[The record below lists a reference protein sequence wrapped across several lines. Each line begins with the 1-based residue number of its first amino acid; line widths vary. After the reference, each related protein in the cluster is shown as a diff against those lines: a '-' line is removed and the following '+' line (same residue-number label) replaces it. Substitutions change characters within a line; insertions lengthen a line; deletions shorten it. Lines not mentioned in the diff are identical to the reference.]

1 MGSACVNEREEGSNE
16 GGRKGEKKEGNEE
29 RRNGAME
36 TIIYNLEVFMGRG
49 AWLEHANPFP
59 RVLQMPCCLLE
70 GGDPVT

>member
-36 TIIYNLEVFMGRG
+36 TIIYNLEVFMGQGCVARACQPLPKG
-49 AWLEHANPFP
+49 APNA
-59 RVLQMPCCLLE
+59 LLPT
-70 GGDPVT
+70 GGW